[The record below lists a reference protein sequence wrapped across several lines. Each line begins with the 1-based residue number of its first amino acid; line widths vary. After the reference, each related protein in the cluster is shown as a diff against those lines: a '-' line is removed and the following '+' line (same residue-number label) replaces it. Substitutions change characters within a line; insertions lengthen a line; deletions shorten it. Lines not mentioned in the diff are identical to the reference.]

1 MYFQTLD
8 DKTECVGV
16 YKAGELHFDEMP
28 TGLERTWRF
37 GGDVGSANVEYAWLR
52 CGGLSLQEACPENL
66 LEKYTASIKKMR
78 AFHKSFRIAKLDFN
92 EHCIFDLIPQD
103 ALMEFCEIK
112 NQITQHVF
120 EKYDK
125 PPNYDFLVGAS
136 KLLHSIRHRPV
147 NVDISDCKPMFTST
161 NNRLGLKKILEG
173 SKYIDYNLFGTVTGR
188 LSTNQ
193 GSFPILTMKK
203 DFRRIIKPHND
214 WFISLDYN
222 AAEPRT
228 ILSLLGHEQPSI
240 DIHQWNIDN
249 ILEGAHEPLDREK
262 AKTLFFGWLYNPDS
276 EVIKSEYYDR
286 KILLDKYYVDGYIKT
301 PFGREIEVPERKAF
315 NYLIQSTTSDLVI
328 DRALEVNKLL
338 SDKKSFI
345 SHIIH
350 DEMVLDMPD
359 SERHLIP
366 QIKEMFAVNKL
377 DTYMV
382 NLQAGKNCFE
392 FGDLNL

>member
-16 YKAGELHFDEMP
+16 YKDGVLHFDEMP
-28 TGLERTWRF
+28 ADLERTWRF
-37 GGDVGSANVEYAWLR
+37 GGSVGSDSVEYAWLR
-52 CGGLSLQEACPENL
+52 CGGLSLQEVCPENL
-66 LEKYTASIKKMR
+66 LERYKSSIQKMK

-103 ALMEFCEIK
+103 SLMEFCEIK
-112 NQITQHVF
+112 NQITEHVF
-120 EKYDK
+120 DNYEK
-125 PPNYDFLVGAS
+125 PQNYDFLVDAS
-136 KLLHSIRHRPV
+136 KLLHAMRHRSV
-147 NVDISDCKPMFTST
+147 NIDISDCKSMFTST
-161 NNRLGLKKILEG
+161 NNRLGLKKIMDG

-214 WFISLDYN
+214 WFISFDYN

-228 ILSLLGHEQPSI
+228 ILSLLGHEQPAT
-240 DIHQWNIDN
+240 DIHQWNIDH
-249 ILEGAHEPLDREK
+249 ILEGGDEPLTRES
-262 AKTLFFGWLYNPDS
+262 AKTLFFGWLYNPES
-276 EVIKSEYYDR
+276 NAIKSDYYDR
-286 KILLDKYYVDGYIKT
+286 KILLDKHYVNGYIKT
-301 PFGREIEVPERKAF
+301 PFGRSIEVPERKAF

-328 DRALEVNKLL
+328 DRALEVSKML

-359 SERHLIP
+359 DERYLIP
-366 QIKEMFAVNKL
+366 RIKELFANNKL
-377 DTYMV
+377 DKYVV
-382 NLQAGKNCFE
+382 NLQAGKNCF
-392 FGDLNL
+392 DLGELSL